1 MLTLLDTDTVFW
13 LRFITDSS
21 TQATSMPIHWNA
33 DIWLCKK
40 CCGFVK
46 QGKLKNPFMI
56 DCSICREETPI
67 KYEYVLHFEREW
79 ILKIQRPTLAGHK
92 RNMPQTL
99 TTRGMHLPNT
109 EGLGTTVLKTIKE
122 LFICREKD
130 KLLVHAIILPWT
142 LSRRRN

>member
-56 DCSICREETPI
+56 DYSICREKTSI
-67 KYEYVLHFEREW
+67 KYGYLFAFWECEFWKFSGQHLLDINTTCPRLWQQEECIFPMQKGWELQFWRPLKSCLFVER
-79 ILKIQRPTLAGHK
+79 KI
-92 RNMPQTL
+92 NF
-99 TTRGMHLPNT
+99 
-109 EGLGTTVLKTIKE
+109 
-122 LFICREKD
+122 LFM
-130 KLLVHAIILPWT
+130 L
-142 LSRRRN
+142 